1 MKTKVLISVLA
12 ATLMMSSSVVAGPKN
27 KNGDPGNIWD
37 VLPDELRGDHYTL
50 NIHGKKTD
58 FNKQDC
64 IVEPDP
70 YTGEYSNNIFIPS
83 EKTEAA
89 IQILMESGNAKGK
102 WASENNVYGVRDSCT
117 AEFDGNEARLVLPAN
132 QDGYFVTARVLAKP
146 TDDPSLTINNGQLK
160 WVQDEAGNDLL
171 VLGLVTETGFETP
184 EVTMTRTSGKVK
196 AVDISGVFRWSG
208 DVCYFDTTNYCYND
222 LDEYVCAN
230 ETLCCID
237 NEPDGIYDDCV
248 DASTDDGGI
257 TYYCGVGFEAYSL
270 VNVGCYSHEQEWVF
284 NIADYVGAMWDAY
297 PEGGFKLANIR
308 FYPIK

>member
-1 MKTKVLISVLA
+1 MKTKLLISVLA
-12 ATLMMSSSVVAGPKN
+12 SILMMASSVVAGPKN
-27 KNGDPGNIWD
+27 KSGDPGNIWD
-37 VLPDELRGDHYTL
+37 VLPDELTGDHYTL

-132 QDGYFVTARVLAKP
+132 QKGYFVTARVLGKP

-160 WVQDEAGNDLL
+160 WVKDEAGNDLL
-171 VLGLVTETGFETP
+171 VLGLVDETGFETP

-196 AVDISGVFRWSG
+196 AVDISGLFRWSG
-208 DVCYFDTTNYCYND
+208 DVCYFDTTNYCYD
-222 LDEYVCAN
+222 GLTYVCAD

-237 NEPDGIYDDCV
+237 YEPDGIYDNCV

-257 TYYCGVGFEAYSL
+257 TYYCGVGFEDYSL
-270 VNVGCYSHEQEWVF
+270 VNVGCYYHEQEWVF
-284 NIADYVGAMWDAY
+284 NIADYVGVMWDAY